1 MTEAEL
7 HGNIIQ
13 VDKERLRATDEEM
26 TAMKNKTEDL
36 AKKIKVFFC
45 DSDGVM
51 FPNTVLMGAPFKA
64 KYRSYYDGQG
74 TSLLRAIGV
83 RIVFITNEKGE
94 SATAI
99 RETIEKLNSLPSSK
113 PQKPDGWEPVV
124 LYEGRGGTK
133 KLDTAKEF
141 LAETGLSLDEAA
153 YMGDD
158 LVDVPLLQAVALP
171 AAPAQA
177 EKAVRDICLF
187 VAQREG
193 GAGAIRDFANMV
205 LEAREVDTFTLPPQ

>member
-1 MTEAEL
+1 MNREL
-7 HGNIIQ
+7 Q
-13 VDKERLRATDEEM
+13 E
-26 TAMKNKTEDL
+26 L
-36 AKKIKVFFC
+36 AKKVRVFFC

-51 FPNTVLMGAPFKA
+51 FPNSVLMGAPYKA

-83 RIVFITNEKGE
+83 RIVFITNEKGD

-99 RETIEKLNSLPSSK
+99 RETVEKLNSLPSSK
-113 PQKPDGWEPVV
+113 PQKADGWESVI

-141 LAETGLSLDEAA
+141 LAQNNLSLSEAA

-158 LVDVPLLQAVALP
+158 LVDAPLLRAVALP

-177 EKAVRDICLF
+177 EEAIKKTCKF
-187 VAQREG
+187 VAAREG
-193 GAGAIRDFANMV
+193 GTGAIRDFANMV
-205 LEAREVDTFTLPPQ
+205 LEARGIDPFSLPPQ